1 MQSFS
6 HLLMASIFLIIILQC
21 AESVIV
27 FLEFYFPGSYMIPE
41 TQNLHLSMSIGNMP
55 EGTCDPISLM
65 SQKFIFL

>member
-27 FLEFYFPGSYMIPE
+27 FLEFYFPDSYMTPE
-41 TQNLHLSMSIGNMP
+41 TQNLHLSVSIG
-55 EGTCDPISLM
+55 TC
-65 SQKFIFL
+65 QKELVTQYRLCLRNL